1 MSSTVTSAETIR
13 SDRAQ
18 LPIQL
23 PIQLSSEET
32 DPNGSILNRFRRV
45 INALPAN
52 HLAYVDVEESFTY
65 AELDQRSDQLAA
77 ALIEQ
82 LKECVERVEGVDKQ
96 LPIALLLPHE
106 FVSLVGILGTLK
118 AGHFYVPLDENQ
130 GEAPLQQTLNDC
142 TPQALVTTSVLHDL
156 AGKLLGE
163 NSQIPIVYMDA
174 LPPHTLASPVAVER
188 NPQAYTCIQYT
199 SGSTGLPRGIVRT
212 DAQSIQSSYL
222 AAQDLGY
229 CPSDRVAHLFSYAH
243 AATTRVIL
251 GGLLNGVTIY
261 AHKIKEISPV
271 ALYEWVQQVQITQLH
286 ISAGVMRGLGDLPA
300 AYPLLSS
307 IRAIYTIGEAVQR
320 PDLQRL
326 WRLLPDDCRVV
337 VALGSTEANTYAR
350 LILHSG
356 NSENFGGSGVS
367 VHSERAWQGERIP
380 AGYSPPTV
388 EVAILDEEGHSLPAG
403 SVGEMAVRSRYL
415 SAGYWNQP
423 ELTAAKFLPDPDGG
437 DRRIFLTGDMG
448 QMNADGLL
456 KHLGRKDFMVKIRGY
471 RVELEAIESELRKLQ
486 AIQDGVVTTQRLASG
501 DHRLVAYVA
510 PSTEAKVT
518 TGDLRAQL
526 AATLPD
532 YMIPSLFIMMKALPL
547 TVGGKV
553 ARKDLPPPGK
563 ERPELAV
570 PYVAPSSELEHHLC
584 EIWAELLHIAPVG
597 VEDDFFD
604 LGGDSLLST
613 RMALQVE
620 QQLGHLLP
628 SAFFRK
634 PTVAH
639 LASLFQPDVAPL
651 PTPDEEEPKQV
662 ATVHQSLGN
671 AQYLRTRAAKL
682 LRGRA
687 NLSFHRLNAL
697 TGWVRHLT
705 YRQACRW
712 LTWWTGQPQVINAF
726 YRTEYESFQRLVEE
740 LNAVDVIPA
749 QAFHRLLCG
758 YLLQISTPHK
768 PLPPLSP
775 GYFHRTHASSYRLMR
790 SLQQEIE
797 QAGADPTKLDTLA
810 TVSGFAHLQDAYQ
823 QGRGVILLSYHHA
836 AGQHVTTVIARHLQ
850 SDEILTLS
858 DFIATNWL
866 SLMPNQAAKPKSRAA
881 YVAEITLQAQQKLH
895 QGHLLQIL
903 NEKSVRHTSTVT
915 VSIGGRR
922 FQPRAGFAE
931 LALNTGAVII
941 PFYPTYR
948 LNGQIHI
955 SFQAPLQPEDSQAN
969 RVQQVQ
975 SLVNQYAQFLET
987 SWRTAPESLDLGLVK
1002 YYLSRPLTS
1011 STETT

>member
-1 MSSTVTSAETIR
+1 MSSPSTSVEMLR
-13 SDRAQ
+13 SEVAQ
-18 LPIQL
+18 LPFD
-23 PIQLSSEET
+23 ET
-32 DPNGSILNRFRRV
+32 NLNGSILDRFRRV

-52 HLAYVDVEESFTY
+52 HLAYVDDEESFTY
-65 AELDQRSDQLAA
+65 AELDQHSDQLAA

-82 LKECVERVEGVDKQ
+82 LEECLEEVDGADKQ

-118 AGHFYVPLDENQ
+118 SGHFYVPLDENQ
-130 GEAPLQQTLNDC
+130 GEALLQQTLKDC
-142 TPQALVTTSVLHDL
+142 APPVLVTTSALHDL
-156 AGKLLGE
+156 AVKLLGE
-163 NSQIPIVYMDA
+163 NAQIPIVYTDA
-174 LPPHTLASPVAVER
+174 LPPHTLASSVAIAR

-199 SGSTGLPRGIVRT
+199 SGSTGLPRGILRT
-212 DAQSIQSSYL
+212 DAQSVQSGYL
-222 AAQDLGY
+222 AAHDLGY
-229 CPSDRVAHLFSYAH
+229 RPSDRVAHLFSYAH

-271 ALYEWVQQVQITQLH
+271 ALYEWVQQLQITQLH

-326 WRLLPDDCRVV
+326 WRFLPDDCRVV
-337 VALGSTEANTYAR
+337 MALGSTEANTYAR
-350 LILHSG
+350 LILDAG
-356 NSENFGGSGVS
+356 NSRVSGD
-367 VHSERAWQGERIP
+367 SETAWEGERIP
-380 AGYSPPTV
+380 AGYSPPSV
-388 EVAILDEEGHSLPAG
+388 EVAILDEEGHTLPPG

-423 ELTAAKFLPDPDGG
+423 ELTTAKFLPDPDGG

-486 AIQDGVVTTQRLASG
+486 TIQEGVVTTQRLASG
-501 DHRLVAYVA
+501 DHRLVAYVV
-510 PSTEAKVT
+510 PSTEAKIT
-518 TGDLRAQL
+518 TGNLRAQL

-532 YMIPSLFIMMKALPL
+532 HMIPSLFIMMKALPL

-584 EIWAELLHIAPVG
+584 ELWAELLHIAPVG

-639 LASLFQPDVAPL
+639 LASLFQPDAAPL
-651 PTPDEEEPKQV
+651 PTPV
-662 ATVHQSLGN
+662 AAESKHLTEVYQPLEDARPIH
-671 AQYLRTRAAKL
+671 TRVVKL
-682 LRGRA
+682 LRGHA
-687 NLSFHRLNAL
+687 NLKFHRHNAL
-697 TGWVRHLT
+697 EGWVRHLS
-705 YRQACRW
+705 YRQGCRW
-712 LTWWTGQPQVINAF
+712 FAWWAGQPLVVNTL
-726 YRTEYESFQRLVEE
+726 YRTEYENFQRMLEE
-740 LNAVDVIPA
+740 LEVTNVSPR
-749 QAFHRLLCG
+749 QAFQQSLTG
-758 YLLQISTPHK
+758 YLIRATERTKRSTP
-768 PLPPLSP
+768 LGR
-775 GYFHRTHASSYRLMR
+775 GYFPVLQALPYRFARTLV
-790 SLQQEIE
+790 QEIE
-797 QAGADPTKLDTLA
+797 EAGSDPEKLDALA
-810 TVSGFAHLQDAYQ
+810 TVSGFSHLQDAYK

-836 AGQHVTTVIARHLQ
+836 AGRHTAATVGRRLQ
-850 SDEILTLS
+850 SNEILTLS
-858 DFIATNWL
+858 HVEALAWHRIIHKQGTESSLLATG
-866 SLMPNQAAKPKSRAA
+866 AA
-881 YVAEITLQAQQKLH
+881 YVAELTLRAQQMLR
-895 QGHLLQIL
+895 QGDVLQIL
-903 NEKSVRHTSTVT
+903 NDYSLGPADALPI
-915 VSIGGRR
+915 SIGRR
-922 FQPRAGFAE
+922 SFQLKTGFAE
-931 LALNTGAVII
+931 LALDTGAVII
-941 PFYPTYR
+941 PSYATPR
-948 LNGQIHI
+948 PNGQIHTA
-955 SFQAPLQPEDSQAN
+955 FHAPLQPEDTNAN
-969 RVQQVQ
+969 RDQKIQ
-975 SLVNQYAQFLET
+975 SLMSQYAQFLET
-987 SWRTAPESLDLGLVK
+987 SWHMFPESLDLFLIK
-1002 YYLSRPLTS
+1002 HYLRRPLAS
-1011 STETT
+1011 LTTTT